1 MEAYRELLIGY
12 QFYRVQDTLI
22 DVLLTVVHTALNA
35 GKRHHKDQYYAARLE
50 QRRAVRAFVECVD
63 HGAISPLNAIEAIA
77 FSGDLSDP
85 EKVQRIQAVLTDRS
99 PQRQTAQAHLHA
111 LQTQTQREAGDAD
124 DYAVLAAQSWKL
136 QHRVAEMIKVL
147 AFQGDVQSPLLVAL
161 QHYQAKEGQVTQTA
175 PVEFLDPQEQQV
187 VFDET
192 GAIRVSLYKP
202 TVSPLL
208 TPVVSRNVLLLQSLP
223 DSIPYR

>member
-1 MEAYRELLIGY
+1 LEAYRELLIGY

-124 DYAVLAAQSWKL
+124 DYAVLAAQSRKL